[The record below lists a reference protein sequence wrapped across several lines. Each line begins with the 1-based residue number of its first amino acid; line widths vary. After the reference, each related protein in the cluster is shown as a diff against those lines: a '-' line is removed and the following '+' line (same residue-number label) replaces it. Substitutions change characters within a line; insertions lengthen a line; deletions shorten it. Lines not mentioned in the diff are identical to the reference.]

1 MDNTKTD
8 TFEYVAKND
17 ALTVNDGF
25 RESITSTEK
34 MFNDIKL
41 QTDKIGEAIDHLID
55 YRDYEIDD
63 LIGQKQNLLVEIQ
76 EQASIMNSAAMKL
89 KYATEEYQEVVCARK
104 REAADKYNAEEHA
117 KWIKYAPLIIYAF
130 MFALGIALSI
140 RNEWGRS
147 DQLMYFAV
155 IGVCVVFVSVV
166 LYTTNLNK
174 ITESQKNL
182 DKLRE
187 TEKYKYEEKD
197 KFEKKVSNT
206 EETIKSLCNEIQI
219 IDGKIFD
226 LWTEFAGHK
235 EEDDENV

>member
-25 RESITSTEK
+25 RESISSTEK

-89 KYATEEYQEVVCARK
+89 KYATEEWQEVVCARK
-104 REAADKYNAEEHA
+104 REDADKYNAEEHA
-117 KWIKYAPLIIYAF
+117 KWIKYAPLIIYAS

-147 DQLMYFAV
+147 DQLMYFAI
-155 IGVCVVFVSVV
+155 IGVCVVFASVV

-187 TEKYKYEEKD
+187 TEKYKYEERNKL
-197 KFEKKVSNT
+197 EKKVSNT
-206 EETIKSLCNEIQI
+206 KETIESLCREIQI
-219 IDGKIFD
+219 IDEKIFE

>member
-25 RESITSTEK
+25 RESISSTEK

-89 KYATEEYQEVVCARK
+89 KYATEEWQEVVCARK
-104 REAADKYNAEEHA
+104 REDADKYNAEEHA
-117 KWIKYAPLIIYAF
+117 KWIKYAPLIIYAS

-140 RNEWGRS
+140 RNEWVRS

-155 IGVCVVFVSVV
+155 IGVCVVFASVV

-197 KFEKKVSNT
+197 KLEKKVSDT
-206 EETIKSLCNEIQI
+206 EKTIKSLCREIQD
-219 IDGKIFD
+219 IDEKIFE